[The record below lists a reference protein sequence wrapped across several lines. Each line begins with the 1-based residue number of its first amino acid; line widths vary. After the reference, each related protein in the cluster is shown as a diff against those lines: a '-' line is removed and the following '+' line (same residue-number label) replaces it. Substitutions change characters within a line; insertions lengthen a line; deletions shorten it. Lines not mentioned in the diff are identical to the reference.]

1 MCLPKHPQMIKLSVW
16 VAGFLLAIS
25 CTPLYAGKSAAE
37 FPKYIINIEYKDST
51 LFINLSFKAK
61 KAETDQN
68 NFFLFNPCIFL
79 NEALLDETPLT
90 YRRSNDT
97 LYYESPGLNETTL
110 FMRYEIPCSAKGY
123 RNIVSACGDSI
134 FTYPALFDTSQLFC
148 ERFHK
153 WYPVLYDNFSNY
165 EVNITV
171 PNTHKVFAYYT
182 ETDCLEADGK
192 ITFSYHCFDED
203 FPFFITPTSI
213 FQQHTVIRHN
223 NTNYEFCFL
232 PRPRRLVAVTD
243 NKPVFISD
251 KKQIDS
257 LLNASIYRSI
267 AAVEWYTANLWKQE
281 IKTLRFIETGI
292 LGLAAGL
299 GSFILMDRM
308 LMNMEAI
315 DNYALSH
322 EISHLWL
329 GIHTEYLAKGKFFM
343 GESIPEYVNLL
354 YYESWAGTE
363 AFNKAINDK
372 VQLKLFEVPFY
383 TVTFEQVINQR
394 KGNPQADEIIYHK
407 GVAFVHEFR
416 KMIGHEKL
424 LKIIR
429 DTYSVPAHFVTLTD
443 FENKIKANDCW
454 NAYLKLYEM
463 NL

>member
-1 MCLPKHPQMIKLSVW
+1 MI
-16 VAGFLLAIS
+16 AGFLMAFSSTL
-25 CTPLYAGKSAAE
+25 LHAGKPAAE

-110 FMRYEIPCSAKGY
+110 FMRYEIPCSTKGY

-153 WYPVLYDNFSNY
+153 WYPVLYDKFSNY

-192 ITFSYHCFDED
+192 RTCSYHCFDED
-203 FPFFITPTSI
+203 FPFFITPTGI
-213 FQQHTVIRHN
+213 FQQHTTIRHN
-223 NTNYEFCFL
+223 QTNYEFFFL
-232 PRPRRLVAVTD
+232 PRPRRLVEI
-243 NKPVFISD
+243 NEHGPVFVSD
-251 KKQIDS
+251 IKQIDS
-257 LLNASIYRSI
+257 LLKESIHRSI
-267 AAVEWYTANLWKQE
+267 AAVEWYNTHLWKKE
-281 IKTLRFIETGI
+281 IKRLSFIETGI
-292 LGLAAGL
+292 LGLGAGL
-299 GSFILMDRM
+299 GSFILMDRI

-363 AFNKAINDK
+363 AFERALHDK
-372 VQLKLFEVPFY
+372 VHLKLFDAPFY
-383 TVTFEQVINQR
+383 TVTFKQVINQR
-394 KGNPQADEIIYHK
+394 KDGPQADEIIYHK
-407 GVAFVHEFR
+407 AVAFVHEFR

-424 LKIIR
+424 LQIIR
-429 DTYSVPAHFVTLTD
+429 ETYSAPAHFVTLTD
-443 FENKIKANDCW
+443 FENRVKANDCW
-454 NAYLKLYEM
+454 DAYMKLYEM